1 MGCRLIADGGSSK
14 VHWAVVDGDGRVKKT
29 FFSKGVNPFVTGE
42 DVIREV
48 FEREVKAELEGMAVE
63 RVEFYG
69 AGCRDHGI
77 DVMRSAIRWLVG
89 DGADVVVD
97 SDMAGACLA
106 LLGEDAGVACILGT
120 GVNSCYYEGGAI
132 VEKVPSLGYV
142 LGDEGSGAW
151 LGKRVA
157 ADAIQGLLPK
167 DLCRDFFSFSGLTG
181 DEIVRRVYRPAYGED
196 APNRFLAG
204 FAPFLSCHIGRV
216 EIRAIVEAGFRSF
229 FRRSVA
235 PYFTTS
241 GRDVTVNFVGS
252 IASVFEDVL
261 RDVASA
267 DGYVIGKIIRS
278 PMDGL
283 LEGV

>member
-120 GVNSCYYEGGAI
+120 GVNSCYYEGGR
-132 VEKVPSLGYV
+132 L
-142 LGDEGSGAW
+142 W
-151 LGKRVA
+151 KR
-157 ADAIQGLLPK
+157 
-167 DLCRDFFSFSGLTG
+167 CRRW
-181 DEIVRRVYRPAYGED
+181 VM
-196 APNRFLAG
+196 FLATK
-204 FAPFLSCHIGRV
+204 GR
-216 EIRAIVEAGFRSF
+216 AH
-229 FRRSVA
+229 
-235 PYFTTS
+235 
-241 GRDVTVNFVGS
+241 
-252 IASVFEDVL
+252 
-261 RDVASA
+261 
-267 DGYVIGKIIRS
+267 
-278 PMDGL
+278 GL
-283 LEGV
+283 GNG

>member
-1 MGCRLIADGGSSK
+1 M
-14 VHWAVVDGDGRVKKT
+14 
-29 FFSKGVNPFVTGE
+29 
-42 DVIREV
+42 
-48 FEREVKAELEGMAVE
+48 
-63 RVEFYG
+63 
-69 AGCRDHGI
+69 
-77 DVMRSAIRWLVG
+77 
-89 DGADVVVD
+89 
-97 SDMAGACLA
+97 
-106 LLGEDAGVACILGT
+106 
-120 GVNSCYYEGGAI
+120 
-132 VEKVPSLGYV
+132 EKVPSLGYV

-235 PYFTTS
+235 PYFTS